1 MSNSY
6 TYSYEKTKKVT
17 KMEEKKEGKTR
28 LFWPDYCERHE
39 EAIEKK
45 IRKFILAY
53 KLLDEFLL
61 MGTNPNDEESLQ
73 FYSNLYVENAPI
85 LTEITCYVISNG
97 YSGKRKRIDNAILL
111 SQKIMGL
118 LKVLHKRYVISIT
131 SPDPIGDQRWYEISK
146 KSNAEIVEEMIL
158 FFKRMYSF
166 PNEN

>member
-1 MSNSY
+1 
-6 TYSYEKTKKVT
+6 
-17 KMEEKKEGKTR
+17 MEEKPR
-28 LFWPDYCERHE
+28 LFWPDYRERHE

-73 FYSNLYVENAPI
+73 FYSNLYVECAPI

-97 YSGKRKRIDNAILL
+97 YAGKRKRIDNAILL

-146 KSNAEIVEEMIL
+146 KSNAEIVEEMEL

>member
-6 TYSYEKTKKVT
+6 THSYVKTKKTT
-17 KMEEKKEGKTR
+17 KMEEKNEEGLR
-28 LFWPDYCERHE
+28 LFWPNHCERHE
-39 EAIEKK
+39 EAIWKK
-45 IRKFILAY
+45 IRKFILGY
-53 KLLDEFLL
+53 KLLNEFLL

-97 YSGKRKRIDNAILL
+97 YFGKRKRIDNAISL

-131 SPDPIGDQRWYEISK
+131 STDPLGDQRWYEISK
-146 KSNAEIVEEMIL
+146 KSNVEIIEEMIL
-158 FFKRMYSF
+158 SFESMYSF
-166 PNEN
+166 TNEN

>member
-6 TYSYEKTKKVT
+6 THSYVKTKKTT
-17 KMEEKKEGKTR
+17 KMEEKNEEELR
-28 LFWPDYCERHE
+28 LFWPNHCERHE

-53 KLLDEFLL
+53 KLLDEFLF

-73 FYSNLYVENAPI
+73 FYSNLYVENATI

-97 YSGKRKRIDNAILL
+97 YFGKRKKIDNAILI

-118 LKVLHKRYVISIT
+118 LKVLHKRYLISIT
-131 SPDPIGDQRWYEISK
+131 SSDPFGDQRWYEISK

-158 FFKRMYSF
+158 FFKMMYSF